1 MSETTKSWRSFSWW
15 DQPSLLDQFGAH
27 VCCLWYRK
35 YARARSHKGSDLQL
49 VVALGAAQTCTKKQ
63 TWREGGPR
71 LHRVWFLLL
80 MGLELSDYT
89 LTHLLQL
96 KHHRG
101 ASSGCNWAVF
111 TEKSVGDVEPEKN
124 LSTYCKSKPICWTR
138 YIQQEFNKMIYFW
151 LFGGNWTCD
160 I

>member
-1 MSETTKSWRSFSWW
+1 MSETTKSCRSFSWW
-15 DQPSLLDQFGAH
+15 DEPSLLDQFGTRLLSL
-27 VCCLWYRK
+27 VSQICTCKKSQREWPTNSSRT
-35 YARARSHKGSDLQL
+35 RSSPDVH
-49 VVALGAAQTCTKKQ
+49 KKQ

-71 LHRVWFLLL
+71 LHRVWLI
-80 MGLELSDYT
+80 GLELSDYT